1 MKTNIKYASIM
12 LGALLTLVPIAAE
25 ATLAC
30 PSNCWQVGGRDTSVT
45 AAEVS
50 ANVDVP
56 NAVSNNAV
64 SGSTQYWIGGYTTS
78 PLGTVLTQPTLLALS
93 TSPHWRGV
101 FQTADASGNVDY
113 NFTSL
118 YWNHPASINLFDEL
132 FPSGNPFSGDNFQ
145 QISDNNNV
153 NNVASQVLSG
163 TTYGHTMSSIY
174 GALESY
180 DFTGADFSGIDT
192 TPIHFTTFDY
202 AATYGGS
209 FAAVPLSAY
218 SDASTGHSAPTCI
231 TSTAGSGTTTVTAN
245 SC

>member
-78 PLGTVLTQPTLLALS
+78 PLGTVLTQPTLL
-93 TSPHWRGV
+93 
-101 FQTADASGNVDY
+101 
-113 NFTSL
+113 
-118 YWNHPASINLFDEL
+118 
-132 FPSGNPFSGDNFQ
+132 
-145 QISDNNNV
+145 
-153 NNVASQVLSG
+153 
-163 TTYGHTMSSIY
+163 SSV
-174 GALESY
+174 
-180 DFTGADFSGIDT
+180 DFSTLERSI
-192 TPIHFTTFDY
+192 
-202 AATYGGS
+202 S
-209 FAAVPLSAY
+209 N
-218 SDASTGHSAPTCI
+218 C
-231 TSTAGSGTTTVTAN
+231 
-245 SC
+245 